1 MLEERM
7 VTRNLRL
14 NYPPTLA
21 GRPVLQE
28 LIRSFEL
35 KVNLRQA
42 HITLEEGWLEASV
55 EGDPQEIARAIA
67 WLESEGVKVDRLG
80 ET

>member
-1 MLEERM
+1 M
-7 VTRNLRL
+7 VTRDLRL

-21 GRPVLQE
+21 SRPVLQD
-28 LIRSFEL
+28 LIRNFDL
-35 KVNLRQA
+35 KVNVRQA

-55 EGDPQEIARAIA
+55 EGAPEEIERAIA

-80 ET
+80 DQ